1 MVKYFFLLRP
11 HYKYIYFNTFC
22 LSFYLLLLF
31 QHMYYYIMVYHI
43 PTKYNYTQP
52 LQFYFLPYVNHMRH
66 EFITDRTYLSLLLW
80 MESLPWDTNTQELP
94 SRYQI
99 YIHNICISIY
109 TTVDGRSFDVVVRL
123 HQILIDITEKPTT
136 ACHIYYS
143 FAGIHKCEISI
154 QKLLSF

>member
-31 QHMYYYIMVYHI
+31 QHMYYIMVYHI

-66 EFITDRTYLSLLLW
+66 EFKTDRTYLSFLW
-80 MESLPWDTNTQELP
+80 MESLPWDTQAT
-94 SRYQI
+94 QI

-136 ACHIYYS
+136 ACHIYHS